1 MLPGHPLRNRQK
13 TLKLPPLV
21 PPFSS
26 KLVAMYNAD
35 VWVWPRQSLDLSP
48 CKLLHE
54 FQFGGMVSA
63 KQLSEDS
70 DVQKRLQTE
79 LSVWGISLALKEFSC
94 FDFELDRV
102 TTILEQGL
110 RSGSPS

>member
-54 FQFGGMVSA
+54 FSIWGYGERKAAVGGLRCA
-63 KQLSEDS
+63 KE
-70 DVQKRLQTE
+70 T
-79 LSVWGISLALKEFSC
+79 A
-94 FDFELDRV
+94 DRV
-102 TTILEQGL
+102 VSLGHFHL
-110 RSGSPS
+110 L